1 MERDGERSSVREFA
15 LKCLNLIFFFFLFLF
30 QIVTEGEFML
40 KRKIRS
46 RESQLDLNIMNLE
59 MEQRILFEFGIL
71 RILSSANFEENYS
84 KWIWIEN

>member
-1 MERDGERSSVREFA
+1 M
-15 LKCLNLIFFFFLFLF
+15 
-30 QIVTEGEFML
+30 TEGEFML

-71 RILSSANFEENYS
+71 RILSSISREIILNGFGS
-84 KWIWIEN
+84 KTNRGVDPEIFCSNSKSQSLEWD